1 MLFRSTVT
9 STYDHRIIQG
19 AESGLF
25 LKRVHELLLG
35 EHGFYDDVFRSL
47 DVPYEASRWQVD
59 VNPVSREDTMLEK
72 QVHVGTLIRVHRV
85 RGHLIA
91 DLDPLRW
98 KAPSMPPE
106 LDPATYGL
114 TIWDLDREFHTG
126 GAGGVQ
132 KMTLGRLLDMLRDAY
147 CRSIG
152 VEYMHIMDVNEQ
164 RWIQQQLEGVKFEL
178 SKAEKR
184 RVLEKLNAAE
194 AFEKFLATKYV
205 GTKRFGLEG
214 AESMIPLIDEIVS
227 AEQLPLKYCTVST
240 CFRREA
246 GAAGKDTAGLY
257 RIHQFDKVEQVVVC
271 KADDAE
277 SRAWQDRKSTRLN
290 SSHT

>member
-1 MLFRSTVT
+1 M
-9 STYDHRIIQG
+9 
-19 AESGLF
+19 
-25 LKRVHELLLG
+25 HELLLG
-35 EHGFYDDVFRSL
+35 EHGFYHDVFRSL

-132 KMTLGRLLDMLRDAY
+132 KMTIGRLLDMLRDAY

-214 AESMIPLIDEIVS
+214 AESAIPILDQI
-227 AEQLPLKYCTVST
+227 LTM
-240 CFRREA
+240 
-246 GAAGKDTAGLY
+246 AADAGLDSAVLGMAH
-257 RIHQFDKVEQVVVC
+257 RG
-271 KADDAE
+271 
-277 SRAWQDRKSTRLN
+277 RLN
-290 SSHT
+290 VLSNVMRKPFSAIFHGFFSVSDTTDIGNHFHPFSIFADGRFMGFGQQ